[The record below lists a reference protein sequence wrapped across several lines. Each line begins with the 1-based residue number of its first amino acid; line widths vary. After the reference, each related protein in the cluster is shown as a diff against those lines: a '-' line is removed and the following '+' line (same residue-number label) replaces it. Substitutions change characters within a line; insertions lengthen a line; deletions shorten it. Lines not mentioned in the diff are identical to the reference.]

1 MHRNLEIE
9 RLNATLS
16 GEEMER
22 NRIARELHDGVGG
35 LLSAAKM
42 NLELFEKKTTNI
54 DKADLNEGIA
64 LLQVASSE
72 LRKTAHNLM
81 PEILMHEGLP
91 KAIQN
96 YCASLSGKNS
106 PIIQVQVLGRQDKLA
121 SHFEFSIYRIVQELV
136 HNMVRHSQATE
147 GLVEL
152 NYREDGGVDLTI
164 EDNGIGLPENN
175 GNGHKDGLG
184 LRNVKQRIKAI
195 DGHLDIRSTPGMG
208 TSFYIE
214 FSPASK
220 REEI

>member
-1 MHRNLEIE
+1 
-9 RLNATLS
+9 
-16 GEEMER
+16 
-22 NRIARELHDGVGG
+22 
-35 LLSAAKM
+35 
-42 NLELFEKKTTNI
+42 
-54 DKADLNEGIA
+54 LNEGIA
-64 LLQVASSE
+64 LLQEASSE

-91 KAIQN
+91 RAIQN

-106 PIIQVQVLGRQDKLA
+106 PVIQVQVLGRQQKL
-121 SHFEFSIYRIVQELV
+121 SPHFEFSIYRIVQELV

-147 GLVEL
+147 GLVDL

-164 EDNGIGLPENN
+164 EDNGVGLQTQKGNN
-175 GNGHKDGLG
+175 TGEGLG

-195 DGHLDIRSTPGMG
+195 DGHLDIRSAPGMG

-214 FSPASK
+214 FSPAAK